1 MIPRSVEV
9 NFNIIVA
16 FFVVAVVVVVVV
28 VAASVS
34 TSLSSLYDHDGIT
47 SALKIA

>member
-1 MIPRSVEV
+1 L

-16 FFVVAVVVVVVV
+16 FFVTVVVVVVV

-34 TSLSSLYDHDGIT
+34 TSLSSLCDHDGIA